1 MNNKIDDLYERLIK
15 KNKYVFLRIFLE
27 NNKVQIIN
35 SIKSKVSY
43 KNIYSEFKEI
53 SNLDIKYKYF
63 CKILSEFKLKNI
75 YNQDINT
82 ITPKEKEIKQ
92 PEILAAKIDDIQKN
106 NSQGDA
112 DDEKAS
118 EPSSENKSSRK
129 ERLQA
134 IKNKDEKIIDV
145 QKNQDKFIWT
155 ASIKK

>member
-15 KNKYVFLRIFLE
+15 KNKYVLLRIFLE

-53 SNLDIKYKYF
+53 SNLDIEYKWF

-92 PEILAAKIDDIQKN
+92 PEILAAEIDDIQRN

-112 DDEKAS
+112 GDKKAS

>member
-15 KNKYVFLRIFLE
+15 KNKYVLLRIFLE

-53 SNLDIKYKYF
+53 SNLDIKYKWF

-112 DDEKAS
+112 GDEKAS